1 MALRNGEA
9 RAASP
14 RTLYGYILR
23 EFALSFAVA
32 FLFFFVVFF
41 VNQLLLMAEDILSR
55 RAPFVDVFLLLLY
68 AVPSEIAMA
77 FPFAALVGALMSAG
91 RMSSDNEFLVMQAAG
106 IPARKV
112 FVPFAVLG
120 IAFSLVSFTMNECFL
135 PLASIQYGKLYR
147 SLIVSSPAVEL
158 RPWSSRN
165 YKGVTIVTGDVKGSV
180 VEDVLIFD
188 KDEGGG
194 DRVIS
199 ARRAE
204 LGDGGGNA
212 VILRLRD
219 VWIQSL
225 SRENGDRVDY
235 STCGEMDYRIN
246 LAEGAA
252 ASTVIGPYEMSS
264 LDLGRSIAAKERAF
278 EERKGELDAQAADA
292 RETLEYEYGRAVA
305 DGLSWQPAR
314 ARIEPPFSRYRELE
328 LRPKQDRSIQIYKLE
343 YYKKFAI
350 PAGAICFVILAFPLG
365 LMARKSG
372 RSVGFGLGLLV
383 AVAYWALLLGG
394 STLGTRLGWSPF
406 WSMWGPNAFVLAC
419 GAILWLTG
427 KLAY

>member
-1 MALRNGEA
+1 MALRSGEA
-9 RAASP
+9 RAAGP
-14 RTLYGYILR
+14 RTLYAYILR

-32 FLFFFVVFF
+32 FLFFFIVFF

-55 RAPFVDVFLLLLY
+55 RAPFGDVLLLLLY

-106 IPARKV
+106 IPARKL

-120 IAFSLVSFTMNECFL
+120 LVFSLVSFTMNECFL

-165 YKGVTIVTGDVKGSV
+165 YRGVTIVTGDVKGSV

-188 KDEGGG
+188 KGEGGS

-199 ARRAE
+199 ARRAA
-204 LGDGGGNA
+204 LSDGGGDA
-212 VILRLRD
+212 VILRLSD

-225 SRENGDRVDY
+225 SRSEGDRVDY
-235 STCGEMDYRIN
+235 SSCGEMDYRIS
-246 LAEGAA
+246 LSDGGA

-264 LDLGRSIAAKERAF
+264 LDLGRSIAAKEKAF
-278 EERKGELDAQAADA
+278 DERKAELDAEAADA
-292 RETLEYEYGRAVA
+292 RETLESEYGRAIV

-314 ARIEPPFSRYRELE
+314 ARVEPLLSRYRELAMH
-328 LRPKQDRSIQIYKLE
+328 PKQDRSIQIYKLE

-419 GAILWLTG
+419 GAVLWLTG

>member
-1 MALRNGEA
+1 M
-9 RAASP
+9 RAARP

-41 VNQLLLMAEDILSR
+41 VNQLLLMAEDILSK
-55 RAPFVDVFLLLLY
+55 RAPFVDVLLLLLY

-91 RMSSDNEFLVMQAAG
+91 RMTSDNEFLVMQAAG
-106 IPARKV
+106 IPARRL

-120 IAFSLVSFTMNECFL
+120 VVFALVSFTMNECFL

-158 RPWSSRN
+158 KPWSSRN
-165 YKGVTIVTGDVKGSV
+165 YKGVTLVTGDVKGNI

-188 KDEGGG
+188 KGDGNA

-204 LGDGGGNA
+204 LHDAGGNA
-212 VILRLRD
+212 VILRLDD
-219 VWIQSL
+219 VWMQSL
-225 SRENGDRVDY
+225 SPGEDDRVDY
-235 STCGEMDYRIN
+235 SISREMDYRID
-246 LAEGAA
+246 LSEGGP
-252 ASTVIGPYEMSS
+252 ASSVIGPYEMSS
-264 LDLGRSIAAKERAF
+264 LDLGRSIAAKEKAF
-278 EERKGELDAQAADA
+278 AERNREIAAQAADA
-292 RETLEYEYGRAVA
+292 REALEHDYEKAVA
-305 DGLSWQPAR
+305 DGLAWPSARSRVSPAL
-314 ARIEPPFSRYRELE
+314 ARYRDLA
-328 LRPKQDRSIQIYKLE
+328 LRPRTDRSIQIYKLE

-365 LMARKSG
+365 LLARKSG

-419 GAILWLTG
+419 GAVLWLTG

>member
-9 RAASP
+9 RAGRP

-55 RAPFVDVFLLLLY
+55 RAPFIDVLLLLLY

-106 IPARKV
+106 IPVRKV

-120 IAFSLVSFTMNECFL
+120 IVFSLVSFTMNECFL

-188 KDEGGG
+188 KGEGES

-199 ARRAE
+199 AKRAE
-204 LGDGGGNA
+204 LRDGGGDA

-225 SRENGDRVDY
+225 SREDGERVDY
-235 STCGEMDYRIN
+235 STCDEMDYRIS
-246 LAEGAA
+246 LADGGG

-264 LDLGRSIAAKERAF
+264 LDLGRSIAAKVKAFDERN
-278 EERKGELDAQAADA
+278 RELDLHAADE
-292 RETLEYEYGRAVA
+292 RELLESEYGQSVA
-305 DGLSWQPAR
+305 DGLSWEPAR
-314 ARIEPPFSRYRELE
+314 ARVEPLLSRFRELS
-328 LRPKQDRSIQIYKLE
+328 LHPKQDRSIQIYKLE

-350 PAGAICFVILAFPLG
+350 PSGAICFVILAFPLG

-406 WSMWGPNAFVLAC
+406 WSMWGPNAFVLVC
-419 GAILWLTG
+419 GAVLWLTG
-427 KLAY
+427 KLAS

>member
-55 RAPFVDVFLLLLY
+55 RAPFVDVLLLLLY

-112 FVPFAVLG
+112 FVPFAILG
-120 IAFSLVSFTMNECFL
+120 IVFSLVSFTMNECFL

-158 RPWSSRN
+158 KPWSSRN
-165 YKGVTIVTGDVKGSV
+165 YKGVTIVTGDVKGSI

-188 KDEGGG
+188 KGEGES
-194 DRVIS
+194 DRIIS
-199 ARRAE
+199 AKSAE
-204 LGDGGGNA
+204 LSDGGGNA
-212 VILRLRD
+212 VVLRLRN

-225 SRENGDRVDY
+225 SAGNGDRVDY
-235 STCGEMDYRIN
+235 STCGEMDYRIS
-246 LAEGAA
+246 LSEGGA

-264 LDLGRSIAAKERAF
+264 LDLGRSIAVKEKAF
-278 EERKGELDAQAADA
+278 EERNGELDEQAADA
-292 RETLEYEYGRAVA
+292 REVLEGEYGQAVA
-305 DGLSWQPAR
+305 DGLPWQPAR
-314 ARIEPPFSRYRELE
+314 ARVEPALARYRELIQ
-328 LRPKQDRSIQIYKLE
+328 RPRQDRSIQIYKLE

-419 GAILWLTG
+419 GVALWLTG